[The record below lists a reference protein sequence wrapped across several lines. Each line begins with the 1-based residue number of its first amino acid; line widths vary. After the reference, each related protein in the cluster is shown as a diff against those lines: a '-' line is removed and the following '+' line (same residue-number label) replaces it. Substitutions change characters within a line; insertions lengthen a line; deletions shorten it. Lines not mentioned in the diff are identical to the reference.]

1 MSADGIR
8 IFSTCP
14 QSKDFARG
22 AYMPHVQRVARWSE
36 AAGCTGM
43 LIYTDNSIVDPWL
56 VAQATLQCTERLC
69 PLVAVQP
76 VYMLPY
82 TAAKMVASLA
92 ALHGR
97 RIWLNM
103 LAGGFRNDLIALGDA
118 TPHDD
123 RYARTI
129 EYASVMR
136 QLLEHDQPATF
147 EGRFYRLHGV
157 RLAPAL
163 PEDLQPGWLI
173 SGSSPAGRAAAVA
186 MGAIAVEYP
195 APPDAAG
202 TGGRGDTGGSGD
214 TGDSGD
220 SRGTGDRGG
229 SGDSVGSGDVPV
241 GRGIRVGIIARDSA
255 EDAWAIAHARFPDDR
270 RGRLSHA
277 LAMKTSDSAWHRT
290 LSELARERGAEAGP
304 YWLWPFEQHRTF
316 CPYLVGDFVTV
327 AREIARYIALGH
339 RSFILDIPLD
349 ADDLQTA
356 AVVFRLALE
365 QAGAAAAMAGT

>member
-1 MSADGIR
+1 MPDGSIR

-14 QSKDFARG
+14 QSKDFVRG
-22 AYMPHVQRVARWSE
+22 DYLPQVQRVARWSE

-56 VAQATLQCTERLC
+56 VAQLALQCTERLC

-103 LAGGFRNDLIALGDA
+103 LAGGFRNDLIALGDE

-123 RYARTI
+123 RYARTV
-129 EYASVMR
+129 EYALLMR
-136 QLLEHDQPATF
+136 QLLERDAPVSF
-147 EGRFYRLHGV
+147 EGRFYHVHGV
-157 RLAPAL
+157 RLAPTL

-186 MGAIAVEYP
+186 MGAVAVEYP
-195 APPDAAG
+195 APPGAAVAG
-202 TGGRGDTGGSGD
+202 VDE
-214 TGDSGD
+214 
-220 SRGTGDRGG
+220 
-229 SGDSVGSGDVPV
+229 VPA

-255 EDAWAIAHARFPDDR
+255 DEAWAIAHARFPDDR

-277 LAMKTSDSAWHRT
+277 LAMKTSDSSWHRT
-290 LSELARERGAEAGP
+290 LSELARERPAGGSP

-316 CPYLVGDFVTV
+316 CPYLVGDYVTV
-327 AREIARYIALGH
+327 AHEIARYLALGH
-339 RSFILDIPLD
+339 SSFILDIPVD
-349 ADDLQTA
+349 ADDLETA
-356 AVVFRLALE
+356 ALVFRM
-365 QAGAAAAMAGT
+365 AAAQESSTATTVGR

>member
-1 MSADGIR
+1 MSADGIQV
-8 IFSTCP
+8 FSTCP
-14 QSKDFARG
+14 QSKDFAPD
-22 AYMPHVQRVARWSE
+22 AYLPQVQRIARWSE

-56 VAQATLQCTERLC
+56 VAQLTLQCTERLC

-82 TAAKMVASLA
+82 TAAKMVASLG

-103 LAGGFRNDLIALGDA
+103 LAGGFRNDLIALGDE

-123 RYARTI
+123 RYARTV
-129 EYASVMR
+129 EYALAMR
-136 QLLEHDQPATF
+136 QLLEHDQPVNF
-147 EGRFYRLHGV
+147 EGRFYRVRGA
-157 RLAPAL
+157 RLAPVLAAH
-163 PEDLQPGWLI
+163 LQPGWLI

-195 APPDAAG
+195 APPDA
-202 TGGRGDTGGSGD
+202 GGAPDTAE
-214 TGDSGD
+214 
-220 SRGTGDRGG
+220 
-229 SGDSVGSGDVPV
+229 VPA
-241 GRGIRVGIIARDSA
+241 GRGIRVGIIARDNA
-255 EDAWAIAHARFPDDR
+255 DDAWAIARARFPDDR

-290 LSELARERGAEAGP
+290 LSDLARERPADGSP

-327 AREIARYIALGH
+327 AQEIARYLALGH

-349 ADDLQTA
+349 ADDLETA
-356 AVVFRLALE
+356 AIVFRMA
-365 QAGAAAAMAGT
+365 QVQVSAPAAMAR

>member
-1 MSADGIR
+1 MSDHATR
-8 IFSTCP
+8 LFSTCP

-22 AYMPHVQRVARWSE
+22 DYLPQVQRVARWSE

-56 VAQATLQCTERLC
+56 VAQVTLQCTERLC

-76 VYMLPY
+76 IYMLPY
-82 TAAKMVASLA
+82 TAAKMVASLG

-103 LAGGFRNDLIALGDA
+103 LAGGFRNDLIALGDE

-129 EYASVMR
+129 EYALLMR
-136 QLLEHDQPATF
+136 QLLENDAPVNFA
-147 EGRFYRLHGV
+147 GRFYHVQGV

-163 PEDLQPGWLI
+163 PPALLPGWLI

-195 APPDAAG
+195 APPDAAA
-202 TGGRGDTGGSGD
+202 GRTDD
-214 TGDSGD
+214 L
-220 SRGTGDRGG
+220 
-229 SGDSVGSGDVPV
+229 PV
-241 GRGIRVGIIARDSA
+241 GRGIRVGIVARDSA
-255 EDAWAIAHARFPDDR
+255 DEAWAVAHARFPDDR

-290 LSELARERGAEAGP
+290 LSGLARERPADGSP

-327 AREIARYIALGH
+327 AKEIARYLALGH
-339 RSFILDIPLD
+339 RSFILDIPLEP
-349 ADDLQTA
+349 DDLDTA
-356 AVVFRLALE
+356 AVVFRMAQE
-365 QAGAAAAMAGT
+365 QANSPVTMVGR